1 MKSKEV
7 LKILKVTRPTLT
19 SYVKNGKI
27 RAVLQPNNFYEYN
40 EDDVLKL
47 AGLSTSRKA
56 VIYARV
62 STQRQ
67 KRDLQNQIETIRQYA
82 NANGYVIDAVF
93 SDIAS
98 GLSYDRASFI
108 DMLTKI
114 ISHEIKIV
122 FVANKDRLTRVSFGM
137 WKDLFAKFNCE
148 LKTINEDEMTAS
160 ENEEKEIFSDIISL
174 LHCFAMRMY
183 SSRRKKKITLVKEDL
198 ENEIGV

>member
-1 MKSKEV
+1 MRSKEV

-19 SYVKNGKI
+19 SYVKNGEI

-67 KRDLQNQIETIRQYA
+67 KKDLQNQIETIRKYA
-82 NANGYVIDAVF
+82 NANGYAIDDVF

-98 GLSYDRASFI
+98 GLSYDRGSFI
-108 DMLTKI
+108 DMFTKI
-114 ISHEIKIV
+114 INHEIKIV
-122 FVANKDRLTRVSFGM
+122 FVANKDRLTRLSFGM

-148 LKTINEDEMTAS
+148 LKTINEDEMATS
-160 ENEEKEIFSDIISL
+160 ENEEKEMFSDIISL

-183 SSRRKKKITLVKEDL
+183 SSRRKKK
-198 ENEIGV
+198 